1 VPSYFR
7 RNKIRKDVYLK
18 NANTNKIISPE
29 QSFTRQAATTAS
41 TPESASPPNEPVIL
55 LKRIGNTTFKIAVHF
70 SQTSNETMSDK
81 ISRMIQNDMAAE
93 SAVIL

>member
-1 VPSYFR
+1 MCRPFF

-18 NANTNKIISPE
+18 NANTNRITSPE
-29 QSFTRQAATTAS
+29 QSFTHRAETTVL
-41 TPESASPPNEPVIL
+41 TPESTSRPDKPVIL

-81 ISRMIQNDMAAE
+81 ISRMIQNDIAAE
-93 SAVIL
+93 RSVV